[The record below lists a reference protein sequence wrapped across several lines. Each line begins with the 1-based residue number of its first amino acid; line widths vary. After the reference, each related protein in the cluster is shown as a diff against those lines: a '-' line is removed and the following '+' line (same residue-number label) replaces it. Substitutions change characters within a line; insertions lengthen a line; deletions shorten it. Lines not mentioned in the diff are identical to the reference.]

1 MKKSI
6 NAFAPALFYAVLPV
20 SLILLRIFGYKVVFD
35 EYCLLFLL
43 AMYVIISVAFAVMA
57 CRKRMKMKVE
67 LKPLESIL
75 SVLFLTASWFV
86 FLFKENGTVSGC
98 MVITA
103 AMFICFVCEIIT
115 ITVSVKYKAAVSIF
129 LCLMCVVLVMSSIFF
144 ALFGTLGETKT
155 VEIAGSPKG
164 IYRAEV
170 VCIDQGALGGNT
182 VVDVYDCRKEL
193 DLHFVRIFKK
203 PERVYI
209 GEWYEYEDM
218 MLAWSGDKIL
228 VINDRQYQLNSTC
241 ADN

>member
-35 EYCLLFLL
+35 ECGVLFLL
-43 AMYVIISVAFAVMA
+43 AVYVIVSVAFAVAA

-86 FLFKENGTVSGC
+86 FLLKENVTVSGC

-115 ITVSVKYKAAVSIF
+115 ITVSVKHKAAVSIF
-129 LCLMCVVLVMSSIFF
+129 LCLMCVVLVMFSIFF
-144 ALFGTLGETKT
+144 AFFGTLGETKT